1 MGIDEDGSADC
12 DGVGRADPL
21 PDPPPSPADPPWP
34 APEVGTGPD
43 GSTVREGVFGV
54 RAGGVRSA
62 DGSAASSAPAGRCAA
77 SCPIRRGPSPPPT
90 AVSPSGPGAP
100 PFPSPGR
107 AALPDG
113 LGSAGSLTLMHPA
126 SEAASAETVTAAAV
140 TRTSAR
146 PADEEEDAWDA
157 AGGAAEDSVAAWDG
171 TEGNG
176 AAAGDDG
183 SGDDGRE

>member
-1 MGIDEDGSADC
+1 
-12 DGVGRADPL
+12 
-21 PDPPPSPADPPWP
+21 
-34 APEVGTGPD
+34 
-43 GSTVREGVFGV
+43 
-54 RAGGVRSA
+54 
-62 DGSAASSAPAGRCAA
+62 
-77 SCPIRRGPSPPPT
+77 
-90 AVSPSGPGAP
+90 
-100 PFPSPGR
+100 
-107 AALPDG
+107 
-113 LGSAGSLTLMHPA
+113 MHPA